1 MYFDRT
7 FPKRSD
13 LKTQSEAFEILLAED
28 NPADVTLVGEALERQ
43 RLSYNLYVMK
53 DGAEAIA
60 FLEARDTPGKPQID
74 LLLLDMYLPKFDGEE
89 ILRRLRSTEQN
100 AQTPVIVMTVS
111 TDPRD
116 IDAARRHAAMH
127 YFMKP
132 SNLQEFMQLG
142 VLAREILEGRK
153 FVFGETCQEAEQ
165 RGVF

>member
-1 MYFDRT
+1 MGLRKHFKPIDM
-7 FPKRSD
+7 
-13 LKTQSEAFEILLAED
+13 KTQSETFEILLAED
-28 NPADVTLVGEALERQ
+28 NPADVTLVREALERQ
-43 RLSYNLYVMK
+43 HLSYTLYVMK
-53 DGAEAIA
+53 DGAETIA
-60 FLEARDTPGKPQID
+60 FLTERDTPDTPPID

-89 ILRRLRSTEQN
+89 ILRRLRSSEQN

-142 VLAREILEGRK
+142 VLAREILEGRRFIPGK
-153 FVFGETCQEAEQ
+153 TCEEAEQ
-165 RGVF
+165 RSVV